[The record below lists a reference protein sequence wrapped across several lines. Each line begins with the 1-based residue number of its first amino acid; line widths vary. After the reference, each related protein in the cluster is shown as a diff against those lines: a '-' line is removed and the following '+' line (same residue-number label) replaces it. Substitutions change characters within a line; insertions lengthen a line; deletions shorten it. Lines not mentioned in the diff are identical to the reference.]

1 MSNLSGLETLLK
13 AVSDILTAGVAII
26 SFSLFI
32 YAVTFKLHDKVTLSF
47 TFLMLC
53 IVVIFGADAFITV
66 TQDAGSLR
74 FLLKVH
80 WLGIVLLPTAYFR
93 FSDGLLSMTGKP
105 SRGRRSLIGNLC
117 IMISLAFAAL
127 LFTNLLVGVVIMDRP
142 PAPYLERT
150 IFNDLFS
157 AFFFITMFLSWYN
170 YIRAYHRTVT
180 STSRRR
186 MLYLIISAVGP
197 ALGSFPY
204 LLYGSGFA
212 AQMPLVFWLLSIISN
227 ATVFITLITMTYA
240 VSFFGFPWTD
250 RVIKSR
256 LFRWVMRGPTTAS
269 LTLGVTTII
278 NRLGKL
284 FQVDVSALIVL
295 AMVAV
300 IVLFEY
306 SITLFA
312 NVWERFLFSKND
324 REELEQIRSLEDKL
338 LTSNDVRQFTDLIL
352 ATICD
357 LLQVQ
362 GAHLF
367 VINGNGNGMDVLAGK
382 LSQNYTD
389 QKGEFL
395 NLAAGF
401 EDREE
406 VIVPDNNGCS
416 ILPLFFV
423 PNDGSPELMGVILVE
438 DFDDSRMDSE
448 KQTSA
453 RKLTSRLALALH
465 DRKVQENLFVSLEM
479 LTPQV
484 SIIQDLLATS
494 RFNQEKIYDES
505 PITDTQEVDKWV
517 KDALDHLWGGPKL
530 SQNMLLRLR
539 LIEEKNRNGKRIAS
553 ECVT

>member
-13 AVSDILTAGVAII
+13 AISDILTAGVAII

-32 YAVTFKLHDKVTLSF
+32 YAVTFRLYDKVTRSF
-47 TFLMLC
+47 TFLLFC

-66 TQDAGSLR
+66 SQDAESLR
-74 FLLKVH
+74 LLLKVH
-80 WLGIVLLPTAYFR
+80 WLGIVFLPTAYFR

-117 IMISLAFAAL
+117 VGISLAFAAL
-127 LFTNLLVGVVIMDRP
+127 LFTNLLVGVVVMDRP

-157 AFFFITMFLSWYN
+157 GYFFITMFLSWYN
-170 YIRAYHRTVT
+170 YIRAFRRTVT

-186 MLYLIISAVGP
+186 MIYLIVSAIGP

-212 AQMPLVFWLLSIISN
+212 EQTPLVFWLLSIISN
-227 ATVFITLITMTYA
+227 AMVFITLITMTYA

-256 LFRWVMRGPTTAS
+256 LFRWVMRGPITAS

-278 NRLGKL
+278 NRLGNL
-284 FQVDVSALIVL
+284 WGVDVSGLNVL

-300 IVLFEY
+300 IVLLEY

-312 NVWERFLFSKND
+312 NIWERFLFSKND
-324 REELEQIRSLEDKL
+324 REELQKIRSLEDKL
-338 LTSNDVRQFTDLIL
+338 LTSNDLRQFTDLIL

-357 LLQVQ
+357 LLQIQ

-382 LSQNYTD
+382 LKQDYAEK
-389 QKGEFL
+389 KGELL
-395 NLAAGF
+395 NFAANA
-401 EDREE
+401 EDIQEAIILPEE
-406 VIVPDNNGCS
+406 SGNSLI
-416 ILPLFFV
+416 PLFFTSKDN
-423 PNDGSPELMGVILVE
+423 PAELMGVILVE
-438 DFDDSRMDSE
+438 DFDMTRMDAE
-448 KQTSA
+448 KQTA
-453 RKLTSRLALALH
+453 MRKLISRLALALH
-465 DRKVQENLFVSLEM
+465 DRKIQENLFVSLEM

-494 RFNQEKIYDES
+494 RFNQEKITMKTPS
-505 PITDTQEVDKWV
+505 LIRMKWTNGLKTPLITFG
-517 KDALDHLWGGPKL
+517 AG
-530 SQNMLLRLR
+530 QNYLKIRCCSC
-539 LIEEKNRNGKRIAS
+539 G
-553 ECVT
+553 